1 MATLQKIR
9 SKGPLLL
16 IVIGLAMLA
25 FILGDAWKI
34 IRPNQGVQYIG
45 SIDGKKVSA
54 LDFQNELEN
63 YSEVVRFSSGLQDLT
78 EEQNNQ
84 IKDEVWSVMVRR
96 SILEKETDAI
106 GLTVTDAEVRDVIE
120 KGTDPVLQN
129 TPFND
134 SEGKFDLDYL
144 KRFLAVYKE
153 LDPSIMSAQDMR
165 QYDAMYKYWLYIEDN
180 IKSNLLYSKYISLI
194 TAGLISNPVAAKDSY
209 ETRVMRS
216 DVVMASIPYSRIPD
230 STVTVTSAEMKKV
243 YADNKEML
251 YNYSENRDI
260 YYIDAEILPSDADR
274 KVLLAEVNELTT
286 QLAEADAETDFG
298 AFLRRAGSDV
308 TFSEVPR
315 SAAILP
321 EDVAE
326 RLDSVGADGV
336 FGPYYNL
343 YDDTYNSFRVL
354 SKEVGYDSICFSVI
368 QIASGEEAEDIRIS
382 DSIVNALKK
391 GGSFTEIAAKYS
403 QSGESDWI
411 TSEAYEPAS
420 ITGDNAV
427 YLNKLN
433 SMKKGE
439 TANLRLTGGNLILK
453 VDDVR
458 NKVDKYKV
466 AVIKRQVEFSD
477 ETSNDVYN
485 ALSQFVAA
493 NKTLDELKKNAE
505 ESDFRLLYYPG
516 FESFSY
522 NVGGV
527 PRSHEA
533 LRWIFEA
540 NEGEVSRIFEA
551 GQSNDHLLVVA
562 VDKIHPQGYRSIK
575 DAAPALTRKA
585 INEKK
590 YESLK
595 SRFEGISS
603 VAELRNVA
611 DMNIDT
617 VQYVNFNNSAY
628 VSSSVSNEAT
638 IGPAVSRLTRDVLSK
653 PIQGENCIYV
663 AQKISPDS
671 YPTEYDEESE
681 TARLNSISSRQIVN
695 SLLQELYFQANIED
709 TRYKVF

>member
-1 MATLQKIR
+1 MLH
-9 SKGPLLL
+9 

-54 LDFQNELEN
+54 MDFQNELEN

-96 SILEKETDAI
+96 AILEKETDAI
-106 GLTVTDAEVRDVIE
+106 GLKVTDAEVRDVIS

-129 TPFND
+129 TPFNGSD
-134 SEGKFDLDYL
+134 GTFDVDYL
-144 KRFLAVYKE
+144 KTFLAIYKD
-153 LDPSIMSAQDMR
+153 LDPSAMSVQDMR

-180 IKSNLLYSKYISLI
+180 IKSNLLYSKYISLV
-194 TAGLISNPVAAKDSY
+194 TAGLISNPVIAKDSY

-216 DVVMASIPYSRIPD
+216 DVVMASIPYSQIAD
-230 STVTVTSAEMKKV
+230 STVSVTTADMKKV
-243 YADNKEML
+243 YADNKERL
-251 YNYSENRDI
+251 FNYSENRDI
-260 YYIDAEILPSDADR
+260 YYIDAAILPSDADR
-274 KVLLAEVNELTT
+274 KALLSEVNEQTT
-286 QLAEADAETDFG
+286 QLIEADAETDF
-298 AFLRRAGSDV
+298 AALLRRVGSDI
-308 TFSEVPR
+308 TYSEVPR
-315 SAAILP
+315 SAAVLP
-321 EDVAE
+321 EDIVE
-326 RLDSVGADGV
+326 RLDSVGSDGV
-336 FGPYYNL
+336 FGPYYNAA
-343 YDDTYNSFRVL
+343 DDTYNSFRIL
-354 SKEVGYDSICFSVI
+354 SKDMGYDSIQFSVI
-368 QIASGEEAEDIRIS
+368 QIASGQEAEDVRIS
-382 DSIVNALKK
+382 DSIVDALKK
-391 GGSFTEIAAKYS
+391 GGAFADIAAKYS
-403 QSGESDWI
+403 QSGESNWLV
-411 TSEAYEPAS
+411 SEAYEPAS

-439 TANLRLTGGNLILK
+439 IANVRLTGGNLIIK

-458 NKVDKYKV
+458 NKVDKYNI
-466 AVIKRQVEFSD
+466 AIIKRQVEFSD
-477 ETSNDVYN
+477 ETSNSVYN

-493 NKTLDELKKNAE
+493 NKTLEDLKNNAE
-505 ESDFRLLYYPG
+505 NSDFRLLYYPG

-551 GQSNDHLLVVA
+551 GQANDHLLVVA

-575 DAAPALTRKA
+575 DAAASISRLA
-585 INEKK
+585 INDKK
-590 YESLK
+590 FESLK
-595 SRFEGISS
+595 NRFDGISS
-603 VAELRNVA
+603 VADLRNASGV
-611 DMNIDT
+611 NIDT

-628 VSSSVSNEAT
+628 VSSSASNEAT
-638 IGPAVSRLTRDVLSK
+638 IGPAVSRLSRDVLSK
-653 PIQGENCIYV
+653 PIKGDNCIYV
-663 AQKISPDS
+663 VQKISPDS
-671 YPTEYDEESE
+671 YPTEFDAEAES
-681 TARLNSISSRQIVN
+681 ARLNSISASQIGN
-695 SLLQELYFQANIED
+695 SLLQELFFQAHIED

>member
-54 LDFQNELEN
+54 MDFQNELEN

-96 SILEKETDAI
+96 AILEKETDAI
-106 GLTVTDAEVRDVIE
+106 GLKVTDAEVRDVIS

-129 TPFND
+129 TPFNGSD
-134 SEGKFDLDYL
+134 GTFDVDYL
-144 KRFLAVYKE
+144 KTFLAIYKD
-153 LDPSIMSAQDMR
+153 LDPSAMSVQDMR

-180 IKSNLLYSKYISLI
+180 IKSNLLYSKYISLV
-194 TAGLISNPVAAKDSY
+194 TAGLISNPVIAKDSY

-216 DVVMASIPYSRIPD
+216 DVVMASIPYSQIAD
-230 STVTVTSAEMKKV
+230 STVSVTTADMKKV
-243 YADNKEML
+243 YADNKERL
-251 YNYSENRDI
+251 FNYSENRDI
-260 YYIDAEILPSDADR
+260 YYIDAAILPSDADR
-274 KVLLAEVNELTT
+274 KALLSEVNEQTT
-286 QLAEADAETDFG
+286 QLIEADAETDF
-298 AFLRRAGSDV
+298 AALLRRVGSDI
-308 TFSEVPR
+308 TYSEVPR
-315 SAAILP
+315 SAAVLP
-321 EDVAE
+321 EDIVE
-326 RLDSVGADGV
+326 RLDSVGSDGV
-336 FGPYYNL
+336 FGPYYNAA
-343 YDDTYNSFRVL
+343 DDTYNSFRIL
-354 SKEVGYDSICFSVI
+354 SKDMGYDSIQFSVI
-368 QIASGEEAEDIRIS
+368 QIASGQEAEDVRIS
-382 DSIVNALKK
+382 DSIVDALKK
-391 GGSFTEIAAKYS
+391 GGAFADIAAKYS
-403 QSGESDWI
+403 QSGESNWLV
-411 TSEAYEPAS
+411 SEAYEPAS

-439 TANLRLTGGNLILK
+439 IANVRLTGGNLIIK

-458 NKVDKYKV
+458 NKVDKYNI
-466 AVIKRQVEFSD
+466 AIIKRQVEFSD
-477 ETSNDVYN
+477 ETSNSVYN

-493 NKTLDELKKNAE
+493 NKTLEDLKNNAE
-505 ESDFRLLYYPG
+505 NSDFRLLYYPG

-551 GQSNDHLLVVA
+551 GQANDHLLVVA

-575 DAAPALTRKA
+575 DAAASISRLA
-585 INEKK
+585 INDKK
-590 YESLK
+590 FESLK
-595 SRFEGISS
+595 NRFDGISS
-603 VAELRNVA
+603 VADLRNASGV
-611 DMNIDT
+611 NIDT

-628 VSSSVSNEAT
+628 VSSSASNEAT
-638 IGPAVSRLTRDVLSK
+638 IGPAVSRLSRDVLSK
-653 PIQGENCIYV
+653 PIKGDNCIYV
-663 AQKISPDS
+663 VQKISPDS
-671 YPTEYDEESE
+671 YPTEFDAEAES
-681 TARLNSISSRQIVN
+681 ARLNSISASQIGN
-695 SLLQELYFQANIED
+695 SLLQELFFQAHIED

>member
-54 LDFQNELEN
+54 MDFQNELEN

-96 SILEKETDAI
+96 AILEKETDAI
-106 GLTVTDAEVRDVIE
+106 GLKVTDAEVRDVIS

-129 TPFND
+129 TPFNGSD
-134 SEGKFDLDYL
+134 GTFDVDYL
-144 KRFLAVYKE
+144 KTFLAIYKD
-153 LDPSIMSAQDMR
+153 LDPSAMSVQDMR

-180 IKSNLLYSKYISLI
+180 IKSNLLYSKYISLV
-194 TAGLISNPVAAKDSY
+194 TAGLISNPVIAKDSY

-216 DVVMASIPYSRIPD
+216 DVVMASIPYSQIAD
-230 STVTVTSAEMKKV
+230 STVSVTTADMKKV
-243 YADNKEML
+243 YADNKERL
-251 YNYSENRDI
+251 FNYSENRDI
-260 YYIDAEILPSDADR
+260 YYIDAAILPSDADR
-274 KVLLAEVNELTT
+274 KALLSEVNEQTT
-286 QLAEADAETDFG
+286 QLIEADAETDF
-298 AFLRRAGSDV
+298 AALLRRVGSDI
-308 TFSEVPR
+308 TYSEVPR
-315 SAAILP
+315 SAAVLP
-321 EDVAE
+321 EDIVE
-326 RLDSVGADGV
+326 RLDSVGSDGV
-336 FGPYYNL
+336 FGPYYNAA
-343 YDDTYNSFRVL
+343 DDTYNSFRIL
-354 SKEVGYDSICFSVI
+354 SKDMGYDSIQFSVI
-368 QIASGEEAEDIRIS
+368 QIASGQEAEDVRIS
-382 DSIVNALKK
+382 DSIVDALKK
-391 GGSFTEIAAKYS
+391 GGVFADIAAKYS
-403 QSGESDWI
+403 QSGESNWLV
-411 TSEAYEPAS
+411 SEAYEPAS

-439 TANLRLTGGNLILK
+439 IANVRLSGGNLIIK

-458 NKVDKYKV
+458 NKVDKYNI
-466 AVIKRQVEFSD
+466 AIIKRQVEFSD
-477 ETSNDVYN
+477 ETSNSVYN

-493 NKTLDELKKNAE
+493 NKTLEDLKNNAE
-505 ESDFRLLYYPG
+505 NSDFRLLYYPG

-551 GQSNDHLLVVA
+551 GQANDHLLVVA

-575 DAAPALTRKA
+575 DAAASISRLA
-585 INEKK
+585 INDKK
-590 YESLK
+590 FESLK
-595 SRFEGISS
+595 NRFDGISS
-603 VAELRNVA
+603 VADLRNASGV
-611 DMNIDT
+611 NIDT

-628 VSSSVSNEAT
+628 VSSSASNEAT
-638 IGPAVSRLTRDVLSK
+638 IGPAVSRLSRDVLSK
-653 PIQGENCIYV
+653 PIKGDNCIYV
-663 AQKISPDS
+663 VQKISPDS
-671 YPTEYDEESE
+671 YPTEFDAEAES
-681 TARLNSISSRQIVN
+681 ARLNSISASQIGN
-695 SLLQELYFQANIED
+695 SLLQELFFQAHIED

>member
-1 MATLQKIR
+1 M
-9 SKGPLLL
+9 LL

-54 LDFQNELEN
+54 MDFQNELEN

-96 SILEKETDAI
+96 AILEKETDAI
-106 GLTVTDAEVRDVIE
+106 GLKVTDAEVRDVIS

-129 TPFND
+129 TPFNGSD
-134 SEGKFDLDYL
+134 GTFDVDYL
-144 KRFLAVYKE
+144 KTFLAIYKD
-153 LDPSIMSAQDMR
+153 LDPSAMSVQDMR

-180 IKSNLLYSKYISLI
+180 IKSNLLYSKYISLV
-194 TAGLISNPVAAKDSY
+194 TAGLISNPVIAKDSY

-216 DVVMASIPYSRIPD
+216 DVVMASIPYSQIAD
-230 STVTVTSAEMKKV
+230 STVSVTTADMKKV
-243 YADNKEML
+243 YADNKERL
-251 YNYSENRDI
+251 FNYSENRDI
-260 YYIDAEILPSDADR
+260 YYIDAAILPSDADR
-274 KVLLAEVNELTT
+274 KALLSEVNEQTT
-286 QLAEADAETDFG
+286 QLIEADAETDF
-298 AFLRRAGSDV
+298 AALLRRVGSDI
-308 TFSEVPR
+308 TYSEVPR
-315 SAAILP
+315 SAAVLP
-321 EDVAE
+321 EDIVE
-326 RLDSVGADGV
+326 WLDSVGSDGV
-336 FGPYYNL
+336 FGPYYNAA
-343 YDDTYNSFRVL
+343 DDTYNSLRIL
-354 SKEVGYDSICFSVI
+354 SKDMGYDSIQFSVI
-368 QIASGEEAEDIRIS
+368 QIASGQEAEDVRIS
-382 DSIVNALKK
+382 DSIVDALKK
-391 GGSFTEIAAKYS
+391 GGAFADIAAKYS
-403 QSGESDWI
+403 QSGESNWLV
-411 TSEAYEPAS
+411 SEAYEPAS

-439 TANLRLTGGNLILK
+439 IANVRLTGGNLIIK

-458 NKVDKYKV
+458 NKVDKYNI
-466 AVIKRQVEFSD
+466 AIIKRQVEFSD
-477 ETSNDVYN
+477 ETSNSVYN

-493 NKTLDELKKNAE
+493 NKTLEDLKNNAE
-505 ESDFRLLYYPG
+505 NSDFRLLYYPG

-551 GQSNDHLLVVA
+551 GQANDHLLVVA

-575 DAAPALTRKA
+575 DAAASISRLA
-585 INEKK
+585 INDKK
-590 YESLK
+590 FESLK
-595 SRFEGISS
+595 NRFDGISS
-603 VAELRNVA
+603 VADLRNASGV
-611 DMNIDT
+611 NIDT

-628 VSSSVSNEAT
+628 VSSSASNEAT
-638 IGPAVSRLTRDVLSK
+638 IGPAVSRLSRDVLSK
-653 PIQGENCIYV
+653 PIKGDNCIYV
-663 AQKISPDS
+663 VQKISPDS
-671 YPTEYDEESE
+671 YPTEFDAEAES
-681 TARLNSISSRQIVN
+681 ARLNSISASQIGN
-695 SLLQELYFQANIED
+695 SLLQELFFQAHIED

>member
-54 LDFQNELEN
+54 MDFQNELEN

-96 SILEKETDAI
+96 AILEKETDAI
-106 GLTVTDAEVRDVIE
+106 GLKVTDAEVRDVIS

-129 TPFND
+129 TPFNGSD
-134 SEGKFDLDYL
+134 GTFDVDYL
-144 KRFLAVYKE
+144 KTFLAIYKD
-153 LDPSIMSAQDMR
+153 LDPSAMSVQDMR

-180 IKSNLLYSKYISLI
+180 IKSNLLYSKYISLV
-194 TAGLISNPVAAKDSY
+194 TAGLISNPVVAKDSY

-216 DVVMASIPYSRIPD
+216 DVVMASIPYSQIAD
-230 STVTVTSAEMKKV
+230 STVSVTTADMKKV
-243 YADNKEML
+243 YADNKERL
-251 YNYSENRDI
+251 FNYSENRDI
-260 YYIDAEILPSDADR
+260 YYIDAAILPSDADR
-274 KVLLAEVNELTT
+274 KALLSEVNEQTT
-286 QLAEADAETDFG
+286 QLIEADAETDF
-298 AFLRRAGSDV
+298 AALLRRVGSDI
-308 TFSEVPR
+308 TYSEVPR
-315 SAAILP
+315 SAAVLP
-321 EDVAE
+321 EDIVE
-326 RLDSVGADGV
+326 RLDSVGSDGV
-336 FGPYYNL
+336 FGPYYNAA
-343 YDDTYNSFRVL
+343 DDTYNSFRIL
-354 SKEVGYDSICFSVI
+354 SKDMGYDSIQFSVI
-368 QIASGEEAEDIRIS
+368 QIASGQEAEDVRIS
-382 DSIVNALKK
+382 DSIVDALKK
-391 GGSFTEIAAKYS
+391 GGVFADIAAKYS
-403 QSGESDWI
+403 QSGESNWLV
-411 TSEAYEPAS
+411 SEAYEPAS

-439 TANLRLTGGNLILK
+439 IANVRLSGGNLIIK

-458 NKVDKYKV
+458 NKVDKYNI
-466 AVIKRQVEFSD
+466 AIIKRQVEFSD
-477 ETSNDVYN
+477 ETSNSVYN

-493 NKTLDELKKNAE
+493 NKTLEDLKNNAE
-505 ESDFRLLYYPG
+505 NSDFRLLYYPG

-551 GQSNDHLLVVA
+551 GQANDHLLVVA

-575 DAAPALTRKA
+575 DAAASISRLA
-585 INEKK
+585 INDKK
-590 YESLK
+590 FESLK
-595 SRFEGISS
+595 NRFDGISS
-603 VAELRNVA
+603 VADLRNASGV
-611 DMNIDT
+611 NIDT

-628 VSSSVSNEAT
+628 VSSSASNEAT
-638 IGPAVSRLTRDVLSK
+638 IGPAVSRLSRDVLSK
-653 PIQGENCIYV
+653 PIKGDNCIYV
-663 AQKISPDS
+663 VQKISPDS
-671 YPTEYDEESE
+671 YPTEFDAEAES
-681 TARLNSISSRQIVN
+681 ARLNSISASQIGN
-695 SLLQELYFQANIED
+695 SLLQELFFQAHIED

>member
-54 LDFQNELEN
+54 MDFQNELEN

-96 SILEKETDAI
+96 AILQKETDAI
-106 GLTVTDAEVRDVIE
+106 GLTVTEAEVRDVIE

-129 TPFND
+129 TPFNGSD
-134 SEGKFDLDYL
+134 GKFDLDYL
-144 KRFLAVYKE
+144 KTFLAVYKD
-153 LDPSIMSAQDMR
+153 LDPSVMSVQDMR

-180 IKSNLLYSKYISLI
+180 IKSNLLYSKYISLV
-194 TAGLISNPVAAKDSY
+194 TAGLISNPVVAKDSY

-216 DVVMASIPYSRIPD
+216 DVVLASIPYSRVSD
-230 STVTVTSAEMKKV
+230 STVTVTTADMKKA
-243 YADNKEML
+243 YADNKEL
-251 YNYSENRDI
+251 LFNYSENRDI

-274 KVLLAEVNELTT
+274 KALLAEMNELTT
-286 QLAEADAETDFG
+286 QLTEADAETDFG
-298 AFLRRAGSDV
+298 ALLRRAGSDIS
-308 TFSEVPR
+308 FSEVPR
-315 SAAILP
+315 SAAVLP
-321 EDVAE
+321 EDVVE

-343 YDDTYNSFRVL
+343 ADDTYNSFRVL
-354 SKEVGYDSICFSVI
+354 SKESGYDSIQFSVI
-368 QIASGEEAEDIRIS
+368 QIATGKEDEDIRIS
-382 DSIVNALKK
+382 DSIVNALKR
-391 GGSFTEIAAKYS
+391 GGSFTEIAARYS
-403 QSGESDWI
+403 QSGESDWLV
-411 TSEAYEPAS
+411 SEAYEPAS
-420 ITGDNAV
+420 ISGDNAV
-427 YLNKLN
+427 YLNKVN
-433 SMKKGE
+433 SMKKDE
-439 TANLRLTGGNLILK
+439 IANVRLTGGNLIIK

-458 NKVDKYKV
+458 NKVDKYNL

-477 ETSNDVYN
+477 ETSNNVYN

-493 NKTLDELKKNAE
+493 NKTLDDLKENAE
-505 ESDFRLLYYPG
+505 DSDFRLLYYPS
-516 FESFSY
+516 FESYSY

-533 LRWIFEA
+533 LRWLFEA

-551 GQSNDHLLVVA
+551 GQANEHLMVVA

-575 DAAPALTRKA
+575 DAGSALRRKA

-590 YESLK
+590 FESLK
-595 SRFEGISS
+595 SRFDGASS
-603 VAELRNVA
+603 VAELRNTPGVS
-611 DMNIDT
+611 IDT
-617 VQYVNFNNSAY
+617 IQYVNFNNSAY
-628 VSSSVSNEAT
+628 LSSYASNEST
-638 IGPAVSRLTRDVLSK
+638 VGPTVSKLARDVLSK
-653 PIQGENCIYV
+653 PMQGENCIYV

-671 YPTEYDEESE
+671 YPTEYDAEAE
-681 TARLNSISSRQIVN
+681 TARLNSISSRQIAN
-695 SLLQELYFQANIED
+695 SLLQELYFQAHIED

>member
-1 MATLQKIR
+1 M
-9 SKGPLLL
+9 LL

-54 LDFQNELEN
+54 MDFQNELEN

-96 SILEKETDAI
+96 AILEKETDAI
-106 GLTVTDAEVRDVIE
+106 GLKVTDAEVRDVIS

-129 TPFND
+129 TPFNGSD
-134 SEGKFDLDYL
+134 GTFDVDYL
-144 KRFLAVYKE
+144 KTFLAIYKD
-153 LDPSIMSAQDMR
+153 LDPSAMSVQDMR

-180 IKSNLLYSKYISLI
+180 IKSNLLYSKYISLV
-194 TAGLISNPVAAKDSY
+194 TAGLISNPVVAKDSY

-216 DVVMASIPYSRIPD
+216 DVVMASIPYSQIAD
-230 STVTVTSAEMKKV
+230 STVSVTTADMKKV
-243 YADNKEML
+243 YADNKERL
-251 YNYSENRDI
+251 FNYSENRDI
-260 YYIDAEILPSDADR
+260 YYIDAAILPSDADR
-274 KVLLAEVNELTT
+274 KALLSEVNEQTT
-286 QLAEADAETDFG
+286 QLIEADAETDF
-298 AFLRRAGSDV
+298 AALLRRVGSDI
-308 TFSEVPR
+308 TYSEVPR
-315 SAAILP
+315 SAAVLP
-321 EDVAE
+321 EDIVE
-326 RLDSVGADGV
+326 RLDSVGSDGV
-336 FGPYYNL
+336 FGPYYNAA
-343 YDDTYNSFRVL
+343 DDTYNSFRIL
-354 SKEVGYDSICFSVI
+354 SKDMGYDSIQFSVI
-368 QIASGEEAEDIRIS
+368 QIASGQEAEDVRIS
-382 DSIVNALKK
+382 DSIVDALKK
-391 GGSFTEIAAKYS
+391 GGAFADIAAKYS
-403 QSGESDWI
+403 QSGESNWLV
-411 TSEAYEPAS
+411 SEAYEPAS

-439 TANLRLTGGNLILK
+439 IANVRLSGGNLIIK

-458 NKVDKYKV
+458 NKVDKYNI
-466 AVIKRQVEFSD
+466 AIIKRQVEFSD
-477 ETSNDVYN
+477 ETSNSVYN

-493 NKTLDELKKNAE
+493 NKTLEDLKNNAE
-505 ESDFRLLYYPG
+505 NSDFRLLYYPG

-551 GQSNDHLLVVA
+551 GQANDHLLVVA

-575 DAAPALTRKA
+575 DAAASISRLA
-585 INEKK
+585 INDKK
-590 YESLK
+590 FESLK
-595 SRFEGISS
+595 NRFDGISS
-603 VAELRNVA
+603 VADLRNASGV
-611 DMNIDT
+611 NIDT

-628 VSSSVSNEAT
+628 VSSSASNEAT
-638 IGPAVSRLTRDVLSK
+638 IGPAVSRLSRDVLSK
-653 PIQGENCIYV
+653 PIKGDNCIYV
-663 AQKISPDS
+663 VQKISPDS
-671 YPTEYDEESE
+671 YPTEFDAEAES
-681 TARLNSISSRQIVN
+681 ARLNSISASQIGN
-695 SLLQELYFQANIED
+695 SLLQELFFQAHIED

>member
-1 MATLQKIR
+1 M
-9 SKGPLLL
+9 LL

-54 LDFQNELEN
+54 MDFQNELEN

-96 SILEKETDAI
+96 AILEKETDAI
-106 GLTVTDAEVRDVIE
+106 GLKVTDAEVRDVIS

-129 TPFND
+129 TPFNGSD
-134 SEGKFDLDYL
+134 GTFDVDYL
-144 KRFLAVYKE
+144 KTFLAIYKD
-153 LDPSIMSAQDMR
+153 LDPSAMSVQDMR

-180 IKSNLLYSKYISLI
+180 IKSNLLYSKYISLV
-194 TAGLISNPVAAKDSY
+194 TAGLISNPVIAKDSY

-216 DVVMASIPYSRIPD
+216 DVVMASIPYSQIAD
-230 STVTVTSAEMKKV
+230 STVSVTTADMKKV
-243 YADNKEML
+243 YADNKERL
-251 YNYSENRDI
+251 FNYSENRDI
-260 YYIDAEILPSDADR
+260 YYIDAAILPSDADR
-274 KVLLAEVNELTT
+274 KALLSEVNEQTT
-286 QLAEADAETDFG
+286 QLIEADAETDF
-298 AFLRRAGSDV
+298 AALLRRVGSDI
-308 TFSEVPR
+308 TYSEVPR
-315 SAAILP
+315 SAAVLP
-321 EDVAE
+321 EDIVE
-326 RLDSVGADGV
+326 WLDSVGSDGV
-336 FGPYYNL
+336 FGPYYNAA
-343 YDDTYNSFRVL
+343 DDTYNSFRIL
-354 SKEVGYDSICFSVI
+354 SKDMGYDSIQFSVI
-368 QIASGEEAEDIRIS
+368 QIASGQEAEDVRIS
-382 DSIVNALKK
+382 DSIVDALKK
-391 GGSFTEIAAKYS
+391 GGAFADIAAKYS
-403 QSGESDWI
+403 QSGESNWLV
-411 TSEAYEPAS
+411 SEAYEPAS

-439 TANLRLTGGNLILK
+439 IANVRLTGGNLIIK

-458 NKVDKYKV
+458 NKVDKYNI
-466 AVIKRQVEFSD
+466 AIIKRQVEFSD
-477 ETSNDVYN
+477 ETSNSVYN

-493 NKTLDELKKNAE
+493 NKTLEDLKNNAE
-505 ESDFRLLYYPG
+505 NSDFRLLYYPG

-551 GQSNDHLLVVA
+551 GQANDHLLVVA

-575 DAAPALTRKA
+575 DAAASISRLA
-585 INEKK
+585 INDKK
-590 YESLK
+590 FESLK
-595 SRFEGISS
+595 NRFDGISS
-603 VAELRNVA
+603 VADLRNASGV
-611 DMNIDT
+611 NIDT

-628 VSSSVSNEAT
+628 VSSSASNEAT
-638 IGPAVSRLTRDVLSK
+638 IGPAVSRLSRDVLSK
-653 PIQGENCIYV
+653 PIKGDNCIYV
-663 AQKISPDS
+663 VQKISPDS
-671 YPTEYDEESE
+671 YPTEFDAEAES
-681 TARLNSISSRQIVN
+681 ARLNSISASQIGN
-695 SLLQELYFQANIED
+695 SLLQELFFQAHIED

>member
-34 IRPNQGVQYIG
+34 IRP
-45 SIDGKKVSA
+45 
-54 LDFQNELEN
+54 
-63 YSEVVRFSSGLQDLT
+63 
-78 EEQNNQ
+78 
-84 IKDEVWSVMVRR
+84 KDEVWSVMVRR
-96 SILEKETDAI
+96 AILQKETDAI

-129 TPFND
+129 TPFNG
-134 SEGKFDLDYL
+134 SNGTFDVDYL
-144 KRFLAVYKE
+144 KTFLAVYKD
-153 LDPSIMSAQDMR
+153 LDPSVMSAQDMR

-180 IKSNLLYSKYISLI
+180 IKSNLLYSKYISLV
-194 TAGLISNPVAAKDSY
+194 TAGLISNPVVAKDSY

-216 DVVMASIPYSRIPD
+216 DVVMASIPYSRISD
-230 STVTVTSAEMKKV
+230 STVTVTSADMKKI
-243 YADNKEML
+243 YADNKELL

-274 KVLLAEVNELTT
+274 KALLAEVNELTT
-286 QLAEADAETDFG
+286 QLAEADAEADFS
-298 AFLRRAGSDV
+298 ALLRRAGSDV
-308 TFSEVPR
+308 TYSEVPR
-315 SAAILP
+315 SVAILP
-321 EDVAE
+321 FDVVE

-336 FGPYYNL
+336 YGPYYNL
-343 YDDTYNSFRVL
+343 DDDTYNSFRIL
-354 SKEVGYDSICFSVI
+354 SKEVGYDSIQFSVI
-368 QIASGEEAEDIRIS
+368 QIASGEESEDIRIS
-382 DSIVNALKK
+382 DSILNALKR

-403 QSGESDWI
+403 QSGESDWLV
-411 TSEAYEPAS
+411 SDAYEPAS

-439 TANLRLTGGNLILK
+439 INNLRLTGGNLIIK

-458 NKVDKYKV
+458 NKVDKYNV

-477 ETSNDVYN
+477 ETSNNVYN

-493 NKTLDELKKNAE
+493 NKTLDDLKNNAE
-505 ESDFRLLYYPG
+505 DSDFRLLYYPG

-533 LRWIFEA
+533 LRWLFEA

-551 GQSNDHLLVVA
+551 GQANDHLMVVA

-575 DAAPALTRKA
+575 DAGAALSRKA

-590 YESLK
+590 FESLK
-595 SRFEGISS
+595 SRFDGASS
-603 VAELRNVA
+603 VAELSNVTGIS
-611 DMNIDT
+611 IDT
-617 VQYVNFNNSAY
+617 IQYVNFNNSAY

-638 IGPAVSRLTRDVLSK
+638 IGPAVSRLSRDVLSK
-653 PIQGENCIYV
+653 PMQGENCIYV

-671 YPTEYDEESE
+671 YPTEYDAEAEI
-681 TARLNSISSRQIVN
+681 ARLNSISSRQVAN
-695 SLLQELYFQANIED
+695 SLLQELFFQAHIED